1 MGLLKGTKKLDII
14 QVTEHYRF
22 YEGATCGFGFSTLNN
37 NLCISINYNEAYL
50 TTAFINNLIEEFLI
64 QFDKLI

>member
-1 MGLLKGTKKLDII
+1 MKGTNKQEII
-14 QVTEHYRF
+14 QVKEHYRF
-22 YEGATCGFGFSTLNN
+22 YEGATCGFSFSTLNN

-50 TTAFINNLIEEFLI
+50 TTTFINNLIGEFLI